1 MSEVYYENQKSK
13 CKKRK
18 LYCSRYIGFISG
30 AVARGDKNAEALAQK
45 EMDKA
50 MADMISPNT
59 DANRKFK
66 EASNAKRG
74 AHSKDLEA
82 SAQKKM
88 DDTLADMLSGK
99 DWWLL

>member
-1 MSEVYYENQKSK
+1 
-13 CKKRK
+13 
-18 LYCSRYIGFISG
+18 
-30 AVARGDKNAEALAQK
+30 
-45 EMDKA
+45 